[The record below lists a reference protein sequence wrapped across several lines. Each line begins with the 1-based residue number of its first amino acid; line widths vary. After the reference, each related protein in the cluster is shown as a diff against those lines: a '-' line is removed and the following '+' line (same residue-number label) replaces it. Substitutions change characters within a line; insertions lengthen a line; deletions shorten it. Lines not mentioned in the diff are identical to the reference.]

1 MIIHHSIF
9 TMKKIL
15 FIALLFCFGSVFSQ
29 QPKLHFDHIAL
40 LVKDLETSVRF
51 YQEVLHLEEI
61 FDATEQEH
69 IRWFSMGGAA
79 QLHLIQDKNQEISHV
94 KGFHFALGVD
104 DLDGFIKELKA
115 KNIYFENWQDVA
127 NTTNLRPDK
136 VRQVYLQDPDGYWI
150 EVNGK

>member
-1 MIIHHSIF
+1 
-9 TMKKIL
+9 MKKVL
-15 FIALLFCFGSVFSQ
+15 FIALLICFGNVFAQ

-40 LVKDLETSVRF
+40 LVKDLDKSVQF
-51 YQEVLHLEEI
+51 YREVLHLEEI

-94 KGFHFALGVD
+94 KGVHFALGVD
-104 DLDGFIKELKA
+104 DLDGFVRELKA
-115 KNIYFENWQDVA
+115 KSIYFENWQGTA
-127 NTTNLRPDK
+127 GTTNLRPDNI
-136 VRQVYLQDPDGYWI
+136 RQVYVQDPDGYWI